1 MRKERR
7 YRKQQQQQQENK
19 KEREKKKKRRAE
31 KDMDKELI
39 TSASLKK
46 EKESNTVGKNAE
58 HIQMREHVFFLSPV
72 YLI

>member
-1 MRKERR
+1 
-7 YRKQQQQQQENK
+7 
-19 KEREKKKKRRAE
+19 
-31 KDMDKELI
+31 MDKELI